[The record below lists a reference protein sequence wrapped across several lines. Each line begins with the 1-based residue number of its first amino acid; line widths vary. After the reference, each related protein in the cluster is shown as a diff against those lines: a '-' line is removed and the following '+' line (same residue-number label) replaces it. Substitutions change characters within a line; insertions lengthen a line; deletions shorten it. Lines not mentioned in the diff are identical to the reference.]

1 MGNRRINSFFGTRPN
16 GIATIPLNPGI
27 IYTDMLSISFGEEA
41 ANYTPVSDWV
51 LKAIPFILNLKPK
64 DNGIPKTLS

>member
-1 MGNRRINSFFGTRPN
+1 M
-16 GIATIPLNPGI
+16 AAMPLNPGI
-27 IYTDMLSISFGEEA
+27 IHTDMLSISFRKEA

-51 LKAIPFILNLKPK
+51 LKAVPFILKLKPK